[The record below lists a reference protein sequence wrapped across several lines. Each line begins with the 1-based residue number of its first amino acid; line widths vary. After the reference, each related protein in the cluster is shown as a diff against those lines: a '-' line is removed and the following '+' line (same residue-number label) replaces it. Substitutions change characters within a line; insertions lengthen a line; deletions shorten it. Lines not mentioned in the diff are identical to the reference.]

1 MRTFKELIKSENAK
15 IGQGT
20 LIFSM
25 SSEKNCA
32 AGKAGE
38 CDLWGKGVKGCY
50 AAKAEIQYK
59 NNVPQFRDECEA
71 RWDVTDA
78 FTAAEAFISK
88 IKSSRKEI
96 KAIRFNE
103 SGDFKTSECIDK
115 VVHIAEMV
123 GQLYPKIK
131 IYTYTHRESL
141 FSHLAKLVIP
151 KNLNI
156 NISDRKLAG
165 FNSFI
170 VDKEIRV
177 KKGKGFKGALGY
189 IAVRNQLKEKHKT
202 NLICLGDCSVCTLCK
217 FTHGKEIIC
226 PAH

>member
-1 MRTFKELIKSENAK
+1 MRSFKELIKSENAK

-71 RWDVTDA
+71 RWDITDS
-78 FTAAEAFISK
+78 FTAAEAFLAK
-88 IKSSRKEI
+88 IKSSRTQI

-103 SGDFKTSECIDK
+103 SGDFKTTECIDK
-115 VVHIAEMV
+115 VVQIATMV
-123 GQLYPKIK
+123 GELFPKIR
-131 IYTYTHRESL
+131 IYTYTHRKAL
-141 FSHLAKLVIP
+141 FTHLASLTLP
-151 KNLNI
+151 KNLTI
-156 NISDRKLAG
+156 NISDRKIEG
-165 FNSFI
+165 FNSFV

-189 IAVRNQLKEKHKT
+189 IAVQKQLKEKHGT
-202 NLICLGDCSVCTLCK
+202 NLICLGDCSKCTLCK
-217 FTHGKEIIC
+217 ITHGKSIIC

>member
-1 MRTFKELIKSENAK
+1 MRTFKELIKTENAK

-25 SSEKNCA
+25 SSEKKCPS
-32 AGKAGE
+32 GLAGE

-71 RWDVTDA
+71 RWKVTDS
-78 FTAAEAFISK
+78 FTAAEAFIQK

-103 SGDFKTSECIDK
+103 SGDFHSEECIDK
-115 VVHIAEMV
+115 VIQIATMV
-123 GQLYPKIK
+123 GQLFPKIR
-131 IYTYTHRESL
+131 IYTYTHRKSL
-141 FSHLAKLVIP
+141 FNHLSKVTIP
-151 KNLNI
+151 KNLTI
-156 NISDRKLAG
+156 NISDRKLEG
-165 FNSFI
+165 FNTFK

-177 KKGKGFKGALGY
+177 PKGKGFKGSLGY
-189 IAVRNQLKEKHKT
+189 KAVAKQLKEKHKT
-202 NLICLGDCSVCTLCK
+202 NLVCLGDCSKCTLCK
-217 FTHGKEIIC
+217 ITHGKEIIC

>member
-1 MRTFKELIKSENAK
+1 MRSFKELIKSENAK

-71 RWDVTDA
+71 RWDITDS
-78 FTAAEAFISK
+78 FTAAEAFLAK
-88 IKSSRKEI
+88 IKSSRTQI

-103 SGDFKTSECIDK
+103 SGDFKTTECIDK
-115 VVHIAEMV
+115 VVQIATMV
-123 GQLYPKIK
+123 GELFPKIR
-131 IYTYTHRESL
+131 IYTYTHRKAL
-141 FSHLAKLVIP
+141 FNHLASLTLP
-151 KNLNI
+151 KNLTI
-156 NISDRKLAG
+156 NISDRKLEG

-189 IAVRNQLKEKHKT
+189 IAVQKQLKEKHGT
-202 NLICLGDCSVCTLCK
+202 NLICLGDCSKCTLCK
-217 FTHGKEIIC
+217 ITHGKAIIC